1 MAGVAVE
8 ADFDVAARALSR
20 LSEDNIALV
29 SYEIGALIKDQT
41 KLRIADEKTTPDGAP
56 WAPWSEG
63 YAATRKP
70 NHSLLVAEGKPGLL
84 DSIQNHT
91 TGLEAVVGT
100 NLIYGAAHQFG
111 SENGTLPARSYLGL
125 SADNRAAIEELV
137 VGRIEELLQ

>member
-1 MAGVAVE
+1 MTGVAVE
-8 ADFDVAARALSR
+8 TDVRIPVSALMR
-20 LSEDNIALV
+20 LTDDELALV
-29 SYEIGALIKDQT
+29 AYEIGALIEDQT

-70 NHSLLVAEGKPGLL
+70 NHSLLVAEGNPGLL

>member
-1 MAGVAVE
+1 MAGVVVE
-8 ADFDVAARALSR
+8 TDVSVAARAIGR
-20 LSEDNIALV
+20 LNDTQLAQIM
-29 SYEIGALIKDQT
+29 YEVGALIEDQT

-70 NHSLLVAEGKPGLL
+70 NHSLLVAEGNPGLL